1 MPGWSLERCC
11 NATTMVL
18 TLAYCAIVA
27 HDLHQAS
34 PARLTSPAW
43 FKRGFCT
50 LDGGGG
56 EGWLASTHV
65 LCCIADLLGGTA
77 IVLANMRRYFRG
89 GGGSSCYRRPEV
101 LVAAGVALFTVL
113 HGLGHLLIYLVLS
126 RGAGEGGSGSPD
138 FMASLRAL
146 PEATVEIG
154 ALWLPPPSWQ
164 LLRLAAALCALFV
177 FLAVGPALG
186 AANGVGRGTCAALH
200 VAQTVAFAAW
210 VPTQFAFGAV
220 QLVLNCWYCVP
231 RLLLLHEPERGGGGG
246 GGGGGSAG
254 ICEKGGDGA
263 SWRFAGVGMLLLMP
277 VVFAEMLGCDD
288 ELLRT
293 GSGGGVLGA
302 ARAHLFG
309 SHLAYD
315 ASILL
320 FLAAH
325 SVVVWRECERRAD
338 SPGKRE

>member
-1 MPGWSLERCC
+1 
-11 NATTMVL
+11 MVL